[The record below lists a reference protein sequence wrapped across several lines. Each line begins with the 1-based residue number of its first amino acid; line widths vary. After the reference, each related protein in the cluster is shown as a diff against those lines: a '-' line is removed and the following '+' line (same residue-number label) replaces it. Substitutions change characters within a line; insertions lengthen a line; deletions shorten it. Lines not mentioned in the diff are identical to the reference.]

1 MNKLSRPSPLIMKF
15 QLSILLLFCVCIL
28 PINAEPIQIDSR
40 RELFVD
46 RHIIGE
52 LKGTTLK
59 LQTPQLM
66 LPISPPRPHGHYATV
81 LRAKDK
87 FQFYYRGD
95 TKKDNHWKKGWEQ
108 YHDGEVTLYAESKDG
123 IHWEEPRLG
132 IYKDHPTFPKGNVVL
147 MNEFLTNHNFT
158 PFIDTKPGVPAEE
171 KYKALGGLAYQN
183 HKEHLEVRERRGPGG
198 LKAYVSPDGIHWKR
212 LRDKPVIPEDWGK
225 YFDSQNYAFWSESE
239 QAYVCYFRR
248 FIKGYRGI
256 ARTTSKDFIN
266 WTPLEE
272 MPVNLPGEHLYTPCT
287 QPYFRAPHIYVALPT
302 RYMSKRGSATDILFM
317 STRGGSTYD
326 REFTESF
333 IRPGIG
339 SDGWANRANYAAIGI
354 YQTSPSEMS
363 LFLTNGRRYAL
374 RLDGFAS
381 INAPL
386 DGGEMITKS
395 LKFSGNELEL
405 NYSTSAAGE
414 MRVELQDAEGKPL
427 PGFTLDDCNPIW
439 GDHIARTVT
448 WNEGSDLGALEGKP
462 IKIRF
467 VMNDAD
473 LFALKFNQNANPK
486 KANSPKK
493 QAWLNSLDPA
503 YAHLPAM
510 AFAEEDPKL
519 PRVLLIGDSISMGY
533 TVPTREQL
541 AGKANVL
548 RIPENGGQSSKGI
561 ERLEQWIG
569 DGKWDVIHF
578 NWGLQDCFRKLP
590 LDQYKA
596 NLLTLVEMLK
606 KTKTQLIWAST
617 TPIPK
622 ANPWGAPEGIEV
634 EYNTAAASIMKEH
647 NIAINDL
654 YTAIQP
660 VFTEHNTKAGD
671 VHFKTS
677 GSLLLADQVAANI
690 SSRLK

>member
-1 MNKLSRPSPLIMKF
+1 MKTS
-15 QLSILLLFCVCIL
+15 LSILLFICACAL
-28 PINAEPIQIDSR
+28 PGRAEPINIDSR

-46 RHIIGE
+46 RLIVGE
-52 LKGTTLK
+52 LKDTRLK
-59 LQTPQLM
+59 LHTPQLM

-123 IHWEEPRLG
+123 INWVEPKLG
-132 IYKDHPTFPKGNVVL
+132 VYPDHPTFPKGNVVL

-158 PFIDTKPGVPAEE
+158 PFIDTKPGVPAAE
-171 KYKALGGLAYQN
+171 KYKALGGLAYQK
-183 HKEHLEVRERRGPGG
+183 HKEHLAVREKRGPGG

-212 LRDKPVIPEDWGK
+212 LQDKPVIPEEWGK
-225 YFDSQNYAFWSESE
+225 YFDSQNYAFWSDSE

-266 WTPLEE
+266 WTPFVEL
-272 MPVNLPGEHLYTPCT
+272 PVNLPGEHLYTACT

-363 LFLTNGRRYAL
+363 IFLTQGRRYTL

-381 INAPL
+381 VNAPL
-386 DGGEMITKS
+386 DGGEMITKP
-395 LKFSGNELEL
+395 LIFSGNELEI

-414 MRVELQDAEGKPL
+414 MRVELQDVDGKAL
-427 PGFTLDDCNPIW
+427 PGFSLEDCDPIW

-448 WNEGSDLGALEGKP
+448 WNEGSDLGTLTGQT

-467 VMNDAD
+467 AMNDAD
-473 LFALKFNQNANPK
+473 LYSIKFNQNAKPK
-486 KANSPKK
+486 QANSSEK
-493 QAWLNSLDPA
+493 QAWLKSLDPA
-503 YAHLPAM
+503 YGHLPAM
-510 AFAEEDPKL
+510 AFVEEDPKL

-533 TVPTREQL
+533 TEPTRKL
-541 AGKANVL
+541 LDGKANVL
-548 RIPENGGQSSKGI
+548 RIPANAGHSNKGL
-561 ERLEQWIG
+561 ERLEQWLG
-569 DGKWDVIHF
+569 DKKWDVIHF
-578 NWGLQDCFRKLP
+578 NWGLHDGFRKLP
-590 LDQYKA
+590 LQQYQA
-596 NLLTLVEMLK
+596 NLLALVKILK
-606 KTKTQLIWAST
+606 QTGARLIWAST

-622 ANPWGAPEGIEV
+622 DNPWGAPLGIEI
-634 EYNTAAASIMKEH
+634 EYNAAAKTIME
-647 NIAINDL
+647 NQGIAIDEL
-654 YTAIQP
+654 YAAIKP
-660 VFTEHNTKAGD
+660 VFTQHNTKAGD
-671 VHFKTS
+671 VHFKAS
-677 GSLLLADQVAANI
+677 GSLLLAERVASSI
-690 SSRLK
+690 SEQLK